1 MYEPLLAQPEELQ
14 NRLSKV
20 GEFLKQIQYI
30 FSSKVVKWYLF
41 SFTLESVQLAG
52 LLGTYYELVNL
63 RLYGQQAKPLL
74 NLSLDIPIPL
84 ISMPGS
90 SSGCPLSDP
99 ASYPCM
105 PQGEADNASSIWV
118 PATPRSDT
126 NYVQGLLSFSSAKPT
141 SDCCGH
147 SGVNQ
152 QIKACSLLLYPSLFL
167 AFSNKTKIEAQ
178 M

>member
-90 SSGCPLSDP
+90 SSGYPLSDP

-141 SDCCGH
+141 SDCCG
-147 SGVNQ
+147 SEPTDKSVFSPS
-152 QIKACSLLLYPSLFL
+152 ASLSLSCF
-167 AFSNKTKIEAQ
+167 FK
-178 M
+178 